1 MKGLAPLMTVAKEK
15 DMEQKINA
23 YLTALRD
30 SGKVNMMGTTPY
42 LQRDFGMTRYEARD
56 ALLHWINT
64 FKQGEKS

>member
-1 MKGLAPLMTVAKEK
+1 MIVLK
-15 DMEQKINA
+15 DMTMTQQINA

-30 SGKVNMMGTTPY
+30 SGKVNMMGATPY
-42 LQRDFGMTRYEARD
+42 LQRDFGMTRYQARD

>member
-30 SGKVNMMGTTPY
+30 SGKVNMMGATPY

>member
-30 SGKVNMMGTTPY
+30 SGKVNMMGATPY
-42 LQRDFGMTRYEARD
+42 LQRDFGMTRYQARD

>member
-1 MKGLAPLMTVAKEK
+1 
-15 DMEQKINA
+15 MEQQINA

-30 SGKVNMMGTTPY
+30 TGKVNMMGATPY
-42 LQRDFGMTRYEARD
+42 LQRDFGLTRYEARD

>member
-1 MKGLAPLMTVAKEK
+1 LPLMTVVKEK
-15 DMEQKINA
+15 NMEQIINA

-30 SGKVNMMGTTPY
+30 SGKVNMMGATPY

-64 FKQGEKS
+64 FKQGDKS

>member
-1 MKGLAPLMTVAKEK
+1 
-15 DMEQKINA
+15 MEQIINA

-30 SGKVNMMGTTPY
+30 SGKVNMMGATPY
-42 LQRDFGMTRYEARD
+42 LQRDFGMTRYQARD